1 MAHSSTFGGTPAQTS
16 GETAGMS
23 GANAGSRFAPE
34 RSRDIVCLGRLAV
47 DLYAQ
52 QVGARLEDVSSFAK
66 YLGGSSAN
74 IAFGC
79 ARLGLSAAMLARVGN
94 DHMGR
99 FLTETLTKEGC
110 DVSHVRV
117 DQERLTALVL
127 LGLKDRDTFPLI
139 FYRENCADMAV
150 DEADFDEAF
159 IASSKALL
167 ITGTHFS
174 TEQVNRTSRRALDYA
189 RRNQV
194 RTVLD
199 IDYRPV
205 LWGLTGKADGETRF
219 VASEGVTAHL
229 QRILPLFDLVIGTEE
244 EFRIAGGKSELVDAL
259 AMVRAVT
266 PATLVLK
273 RGPLGCQIIDGKV
286 PASLDDVPV
295 HGGVQVEV
303 LNVLGAG
310 DAFASGF
317 LSGWLRDQPLEAC
330 ARAGN
335 ASGALVVS
343 RHACA
348 PAMPTPAELDYFLR
362 EAKADPERMR
372 RPDRDATLARLHRV
386 TPARKQW
393 NEVLGFA
400 FDHRNQ
406 FFELAQ
412 QTGASD
418 ARITRLK
425 GLFVE
430 AVSQTESALGLQ
442 GRIGVL
448 IDDRYG
454 QDALNAATGR
464 GWWIGRPV
472 ELPGSVPLVFDHGRS
487 VGTTLVTW
495 PQEHVAKCLVQFH
508 PDEPIEQRL
517 EQEAQ
522 LRALYDATQASGHE
536 LLLEVIPPKHPNL
549 PQGPNVVYRALKRL
563 YNIGIYP
570 EWWKLEPMDAAQ
582 WRNVDALIAERDPY
596 CRGVVLLGLSAGVEQ
611 LNDGFRA
618 AARSSTCRGF
628 TVGRTIF
635 HEPSHAWLAGE
646 IGDDELIARVR
657 RIFETLIASWR
668 AARESVAG
676 EPDAKTHVHQEQ
688 AA

>member
-1 MAHSSTFGGTPAQTS
+1 MTTLSP
-16 GETAGMS
+16 
-23 GANAGSRFAPE
+23 SRFAADRE
-34 RSRDIVCLGRLAV
+34 RDIVCLGRLAV

-79 ARLGLSAAMLARVGN
+79 ARLGLSSSMLARVGN

-99 FLTETLTKEGC
+99 FLTETLAREGC

-117 DQERLTALVL
+117 DPERLTALVL
-127 LGLKDRDTFPLI
+127 LGLEDRDTFPLV

-150 DEADFDEAF
+150 DEADFDEAY

-174 TEQVNRTSRRALDYA
+174 TEQVNRTSRRALEVA
-189 RRNQV
+189 RRHQV

-219 VASEGVTAHL
+219 VANEDVTAHL
-229 QRILPLFDLVIGTEE
+229 QRILPLIDLVIGTEE
-244 EFRIAGGKSELVDAL
+244 EFRIAGGKDRLSDAL
-259 AMVRAVT
+259 AMVRKVT
-266 PATLVLK
+266 GATLVVK
-273 RGPLGCQIIDGKV
+273 RGPLGCSIIEGEV
-286 PASLDDVPV
+286 PASIDDAAV
-295 HGGVQVEV
+295 HGGVEVEV

-317 LSGWLRDQPLEAC
+317 LSGWLRDAPLEAC
-330 ARAGN
+330 ARAAN
-335 ASGALVVS
+335 ACGALVVS
-343 RHACA
+343 RHGCA
-348 PAMPTPAELDYFLR
+348 PAMPTPAELDYFLAAAH
-362 EAKADPERMR
+362 EDPLRMR

-386 TPARKQW
+386 SPRRKPW
-393 NEVLGFA
+393 DEVLGFA

-406 FFELAQ
+406 FFDLAQ
-412 QTGASD
+412 QTGGSET
-418 ARITRLK
+418 RIATLK
-425 GLFVE
+425 NLFVE
-430 AVSQTESALGLQ
+430 AVAQTEKEHGLE

-472 ELPGSVPLVFDHGRS
+472 ELPGSLPLVFDHGRS
-487 VGTTLVTW
+487 IGTTLVQW
-495 PQEHVAKCLVQFH
+495 PREQVAKCLVQYH
-508 PDEPIEQRL
+508 PDHPHELRL

-522 LRALYDATQASGHE
+522 VRALYDAVQDSGHE
-536 LLLEVIPPKHPNL
+536 LLLEVIVPKNGPPVADDT
-549 PQGPNVVYRALKRL
+549 VVRALKRF
-563 YNIGIYP
+563 YNLGIYP
-570 EWWKLEPMDAAQ
+570 EWWKLEAMNPQQ
-582 WRNVDALIAERDPY
+582 WQAVDALIAERDPY

-611 LNDGFRA
+611 LRDAFRA
-618 AARSSTCRGF
+618 AADSATCRGF

-635 HEPSHAWLAGE
+635 HEPSRAWLSE
-646 IGDDELIARVR
+646 QISDDELITRVR
-657 RIFETLIASWR
+657 HTFETLIAAWR
-668 AARESVAG
+668 ETRDSSAASLHTR
-676 EPDAKTHVHQEQ
+676 QEQ
-688 AA
+688 IA